1 MCVFVCLQVGEGV
14 SEFSKGQRVTPF
26 LLVEYTKKGNGSWQ
40 EYVVVKVA
48 DVIAVPDDVSDASA
62 SQFVVNPLT
71 GQALSGCLPGPG
83 GCGK

>member
-1 MCVFVCLQVGEGV
+1 MCLQVGEGV

-26 LLVEYTKKGNGSWQ
+26 LLVDYLTKGNGSWQ
-40 EYVVVKVA
+40 DYVVVKAA

-71 GQALSGCLPGPG
+71 GQALPRCWPEPG
-83 GCGK
+83 GGGK